1 MKKTV
6 RISFEG
12 KTYDVE
18 VEVRIRPRLRA
29 ITAGRAS
36 AFRALR
42 RRGRSMPVR
51 P

>member
-18 VEVRIRPRLRA
+18 VEVLD
-29 ITAGRAS
+29 S
-36 AFRALR
+36 AVAYQFRRQDLR
-42 RRGRSMPVR
+42 R
-51 P
+51 